1 MHAIAYHQANVRTRT
16 GGNLPMVPRLSS
28 AHKMVTK
35 RRCQLV
41 RGIRGSDGVDKTA
54 VSSLAGRRFLGFLVA
69 GTRGLV
75 RLAANAQ
82 IKAAGPSSKRLD
94 G

>member
-1 MHAIAYHQANVRTRT
+1 M
-16 GGNLPMVPRLSS
+16 
-28 AHKMVTK
+28 
-35 RRCQLV
+35 